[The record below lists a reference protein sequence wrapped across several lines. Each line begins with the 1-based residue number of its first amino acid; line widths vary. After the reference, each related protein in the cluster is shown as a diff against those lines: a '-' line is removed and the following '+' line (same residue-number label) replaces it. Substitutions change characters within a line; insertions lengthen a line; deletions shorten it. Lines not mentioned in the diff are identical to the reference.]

1 MFIYITGFL
10 TDDSEDDS
18 LKFDLDIEPEYERA
32 VMDTLGWKNLAENAD
47 GELLLTSEQVRQI
60 ETVIKQSLP
69 HGLDIFIGVR
79 A

>member
-18 LKFDLDIEPEYERA
+18 LKFDLDIEPAHERA
-32 VMDTLGWKNLAENAD
+32 VMDALGWKNLAENAD